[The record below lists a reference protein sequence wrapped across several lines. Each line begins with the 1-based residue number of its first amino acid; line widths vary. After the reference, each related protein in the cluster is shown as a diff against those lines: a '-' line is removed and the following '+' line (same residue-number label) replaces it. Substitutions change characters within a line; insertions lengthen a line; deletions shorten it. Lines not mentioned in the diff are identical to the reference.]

1 MPGEYLSADRVP
13 LPPPDARVKTTA
25 CAYCV
30 VACGYKAY
38 TWPVGK
44 EGGPRASE
52 NAFGVDFPQAAMGTW
67 VSPNQHNV
75 VSIDGRPH
83 HIVITPDHEA
93 TVVNRNGNHSIRGG
107 TLALKCYNPA
117 TPTRDRLL
125 HPQIRIDGRLQR
137 VAWDTALEVMAAVS
151 RHVLDR
157 HGVSAWGMKT
167 YSYEFFENTY
177 AISKLAFHAIKT
189 PAYSEHDK
197 PGPGNDT
204 AGLDDS
210 GIKTFNS
217 SYEDFTLADV
227 LFISGTDPFE
237 TKTIAFTEWIM
248 KGRAKR
254 IMALPRRTAGV
265 RYAEENGGLH
275 LPVIPGSD
283 TLLHLAITRLILENG
298 WEDRA
303 FLEEWIASSWEIY
316 AGFGR
321 GTRNTP
327 WQWRTTWERFGTDL
341 AQYKDWLLAHEPA
354 RLEHAARVS
363 GVSPE
368 LIRRAAEMLTG
379 AGGERPK
386 ASFFLEKGNY
396 WSNNYLNTASFAALG
411 LICGAGNRPGRR
423 IDRLGGHQRGWMG
436 AAPYPVEDSPEKLA
450 GRRRKEIDLD
460 RWVEAGK
467 LRFAWVIGTSWTGA
481 MAASQELAQRMRE
494 MTRGNPNQIRSPDPA
509 RIIETLVRRVDSG
522 GMVIADSDI
531 YPVAPINV
539 ELADIVLPA
548 AAWGEHDGARCN
560 GERRLRL
567 YSKLYDAPGEAKPD
581 WWAVGRFAQKMG
593 FQGFDWKEDNDV
605 FEEAARFSRGGP
617 LDYYVLVW
625 RAWEEGR
632 KGHEALRDLGTTGIQ
647 TPIRWVNG
655 RMEGTQRL
663 LDATLR
669 YDSPE
674 GPTIHPKFLT
684 HFDSQSGKALLM
696 KSPWE
701 VFSDF
706 YEQIQPDASKGELWV
721 TNGRVNE
728 VWQSAF
734 DDIRKP
740 YLRQRWPDTFVE
752 IHPDDAPPRGIES
765 GDEVRIWSDDVLIQ
779 TGGFVFVDGGS
790 ESFSEL
796 QRRGHIRSG
805 RGEVRAVAIVTEAV
819 RAGVLFLNFLHLD
832 SPANSLVHRVP
843 DPITN
848 RYRFKLG
855 KGRIEKVGESPYKH
869 SFTAMSFQR
878 RDVGFKG

>member
-1 MPGEYLSADRVP
+1 MSEDLVTAERVP
-13 LPPPDARVKTTA
+13 LPPPEAEVKTTA

-38 TWPVGK
+38 TWPVGTQ
-44 EGGPRASE
+44 GGSRAHQ
-52 NAFGVDFPQAAMGTW
+52 NALGVDFPQSTFGAW
-67 VSPNQHNV
+67 ISPNQHNV
-75 VSIDGRPH
+75 VSIEGRPH
-83 HIVITPDHEA
+83 HIVILPDRDAE
-93 TVVNRNGNHSIRGG
+93 VVNRGGNHSIRGG
-107 TLALKCYNPA
+107 TLALKCFNPE
-117 TPTRDRLL
+117 TPTRDRLQ
-125 HPQIRIDGRLQR
+125 HPQIRVDGKL
-137 VAWDTALEVMAAVS
+137 VHVDWDTALDVMARVS
-151 RHVLDR
+151 RHVIDH
-157 HGVSAWGMKT
+157 HGTAAWGMKT

-177 AISKLAFHAIKT
+177 AITKLAFQAIKT
-189 PAYSEHDK
+189 PAYSQHDK

-217 SYEDFTLADV
+217 SYEDLALADV
-227 LFISGTDPFE
+227 MFISGTDPFE
-237 TKTIAFTEWIM
+237 TKTIVFTEWIM
-248 KGRAKR
+248 KGGAKL
-254 IMALPRRTAGV
+254 IMVLPRRTAGV
-265 RYAEENGGLH
+265 RYAEENGGLF

-283 TLLHLAITRLILENG
+283 TLLQLAISRLILEQG

-303 FLEEWIASSWEIY
+303 FLDAWVASRWEIY

-327 WQWRTTWERFGTDL
+327 WQWRTTWDRFGTDFEG
-341 AQYKDWLLAHEPA
+341 YKSWLLAYEPA
-354 RLEHAARVS
+354 GLENAARGT
-363 GVSPE
+363 GVPADR
-368 LIRRAAEMLTG
+368 IRRAAEMLSG
-379 AGGERPK
+379 AGEARPK

-411 LICGAGNRPGRR
+411 LLCGSGNRPGCR
-423 IDRLGGHQRGWMG
+423 IDRLGGHQRGWMP
-436 AAPYPVEDSPEKLA
+436 AAHYPRESSPERLP

-481 MAASQELAQRMRE
+481 MAASQELTQRMRE
-494 MTRGNPNQIRSPDPA
+494 MTRNNPHQILSRDPEDMVRSL
-509 RIIETLVRRVDSG
+509 IQRVDSG
-522 GMVIADSDI
+522 GMVIVDSDI
-531 YPVAPINV
+531 YPVTPINT

-567 YSKLYDAPGEAKPD
+567 YSKLYDPPGEARPD
-581 WWAVGRFAQKMG
+581 WWAVSRFAQRMG
-593 FQGFDWKEDNDV
+593 FQGFEWKEDNDV

-625 RAWEEGR
+625 RAWQEGR
-632 KGHEALRDLGTTGIQ
+632 KAHEVVRDLGTRGIQ
-647 TPIRWVNG
+647 TPIRWVDG
-655 RMEGTQRL
+655 RMEGTPRL
-663 LDATLR
+663 LDATR
-669 YDSPE
+669 SYGSPQ
-674 GPTIHPKFLT
+674 GPTLHEKFLT
-684 HFDSQSGKALLM
+684 HFDSHSGKALLI

-701 VFSDF
+701 LFSDF
-706 YEQIQPDASKGELWV
+706 YARIQPDAAKGELWV

-752 IHPDDAPPRGIES
+752 IHPTDAEVRGIES
-765 GDEVRIWSDDVLIQ
+765 GDEVRIWNDDVLIQ
-779 TGGFVFVDGGS
+779 TSGFAFVGG
-790 ESFSEL
+790 ESYSYTQLE
-796 QRRGHIRSG
+796 QSGAIRTG
-805 RGEVRAVAIVTEAV
+805 RGEVRAVALVTDAI
-819 RAGVLFLNFLHLD
+819 RPGVLFLNFLHLN

-855 KGRIEKVGESPYKH
+855 KGRVEKSGVSPYKE
-869 SFTAMSFQR
+869 SFTAMSLQP
-878 RDVGFKG
+878 RDVGFQT